1 MGQKGKE
8 SLLRGILVVIHNL
21 KGQNARKKEKEG
33 FKKTKTKPKK
43 NPKIKTDKQTNNKN
57 PKIKRILLHGRE
69 GFLK

>member
-1 MGQKGKE
+1 MKE
-8 SLLRGILVVIHNL
+8 
-21 KGQNARKKEKEG
+21 KKEKEG

-43 NPKIKTDKQTNNKN
+43 TPKIKTDKQTNNKN